1 MYQKEVKITAKNGLE
16 LTPAVQFVTAAKSFD
31 ADIIVATNGKSANAK
46 TLFELQALGL
56 VNGTLLTISAYGP
69 QAQEAVEHLVAFIAQ
84 LQ

>member
-16 LTPAVQFVTAAKSFD
+16 LTPAAQFVKAAKAFN
-31 ADIIVATNGKSANAK
+31 ADITVTTNGKSVSAK
-46 TLFELQALGL
+46 NLYELQTLGL
-56 VNGTLLTISAYGP
+56 VNGTVLTISADGP